1 MNWTALIIMN
11 NYFHDVATATL
22 LSSAV
27 ILWVLGRQAE
37 RGGPEDRRALA
48 KAMPT
53 LTRFAIGAL
62 IWIILGGIP
71 RVIFFNTFEF
81 IPAKDNGIII
91 DLAIKHVFLFAAV
104 GAGAIMWLRMGKVAR
119 GELAASEAQSPAVA
133 DAKRP

>member
-37 RGGPEDRRALA
+37 RGGPEDRKALA
-48 KAMPT
+48 KAMPA

-71 RVIFFNTFEF
+71 RVIFFKTFEF

-91 DLAIKHVFLFAAV
+91 DLAIKHIFLFAAV
-104 GAGAIMWLRMGKVAR
+104 AAGAVMWLRMAKVAR
-119 GELAASEAQSPAVA
+119 GEVAAKGE
-133 DAKRP
+133 

>member
-1 MNWTALIIMN
+1 MSWTALIIMN
-11 NYFHDVATATL
+11 NYLHDVATATL

-37 RGGPEDRRALA
+37 KGSPELRQALA

-53 LTRFAIGAL
+53 LTKIAIGAL

-81 IPAKDNGIII
+81 IPAKDNGIIV

-104 GAGAIMWLRMGKVAR
+104 GAGAIMWLRMGRIAR
-119 GELAASEAQSPAVA
+119 EIAEPVRS
-133 DAKRP
+133 D

>member
-27 ILWVLGRQAE
+27 ILWVLGPPGRAG
-37 RGGPEDRRALA
+37 RPEDRARRSR

-81 IPAKDNGIII
+81 IPAKDNGIVV
-91 DLAIKHVFLFAAV
+91 DLGDQARVPVRSRRSWRDHVASD
-104 GAGAIMWLRMGKVAR
+104 
-119 GELAASEAQSPAVA
+119 GEGRATR
-133 DAKRP
+133 DR

>member
-48 KAMPT
+48 NAMPT

-104 GAGAIMWLRMGKVAR
+104 GAGAIMWLRMGKIAR
-119 GELAASEAQSPAVA
+119 GELNKAQA
-133 DAKRP
+133 D

>member
-119 GELAASEAQSPAVA
+119 GEAATPGS
-133 DAKRP
+133 

>member
-27 ILWVLGRQAE
+27 ILWVLGRQA
-37 RGGPEDRRALA
+37 RKGGPELRRALA
-48 KAMPT
+48 RAMPT
-53 LTRFAIGAL
+53 LTKFAIGAL

-91 DLAIKHVFLFAAV
+91 DLAIKHIFLFAAV
-104 GAGAIMWLRMGKVAR
+104 VVGAVMWARIGKLTQVDDPA
-119 GELAASEAQSPAVA
+119 GEAGS
-133 DAKRP
+133 D